1 MDRSNAEPVFSEAMR
16 RVLEAMVAG
25 EPVPPE
31 AHASLSEEER
41 REVAALARTA
51 HVTRLALNQPE
62 PTLEMEAKA
71 LARAQATLATNGA
84 ARPAGATPLA
94 PPPPS
99 RSSGPGGGG
108 GGPQPDEPE
117 DESFLQWLARI
128 FGKRR

>member
-1 MDRSNAEPVFSEAMR
+1 MDRTNSEPVFSEAMR

-41 REVAALARTA
+41 REVASLARTS

-71 LARAQATLATNGA
+71 LARAQATLATTSA
-84 ARPAGATPLA
+84 ARPAGAAAPSIAGGAGAA
-94 PPPPS
+94 PPQEEADD
-99 RSSGPGGGG
+99 GT
-108 GGPQPDEPE
+108 
-117 DESFLQWLARI
+117 FLQWLARI